1 MDRVLYSSA
10 IGTLMALLILP
21 GVAAS
26 DTMSPA
32 RGPAATSASIIGSV
46 WRDGNVAVPGA
57 RVRLRNYATGRLA
70 DTTQANDVG
79 RFVFRNLEGGHY
91 LLEVVNETGKVL
103 AIGQPLAVGPGVTVA
118 TFLRLG
124 SRKPWFA
131 GFFQNVAA
139 ASVSTASSLGVTAI
153 AVENDPCRGAACC
166 Q

>member
-1 MDRVLYSSA
+1 MDRALYSSA
-10 IGTLMALLILP
+10 IGALMVLLILP

-26 DTMSPA
+26 DSIGTG
-32 RGPAATSASIIGSV
+32 RGPAATSAAIIGSV

-57 RVRLRNYATGRLA
+57 RVRLRNYATGRLT
-70 DTTQANDVG
+70 DTTQANELG

-91 LLEVVNETGKVL
+91 LLEVVSETGRVL
-103 AIGQPLAVGPGVTVA
+103 AIGQPLAIGPGETVA

-124 SRKPWFA
+124 SRAPWFA
-131 GFFQNVAA
+131 GFFRNAAA

-153 AVENDPCRGAACC
+153 AVETDPCRGAACC